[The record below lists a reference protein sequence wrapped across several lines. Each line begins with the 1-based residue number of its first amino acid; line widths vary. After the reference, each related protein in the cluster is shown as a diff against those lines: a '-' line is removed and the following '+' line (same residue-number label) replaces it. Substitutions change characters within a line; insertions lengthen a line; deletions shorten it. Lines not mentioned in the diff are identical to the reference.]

1 MTELDRHHRWEQ
13 AAEWPLTTA
22 AVLFLGAYAWVILD
36 PDLASGWATACRVV
50 TWATWA
56 AFAVDYFVRLGLAR
70 HRVAFVRGHVLD
82 LAVIALPLL
91 RPLRLLRLL
100 ALLNVLN
107 RHAGTSLRGK
117 VVGYVAG
124 STALVL
130 FVASLAI
137 LDAERGGDDANIA
150 NYPDALWWA
159 VTTVTTV
166 GYGDRYPTTGTGR
179 VVAAG
184 LMVCG
189 IALLGVVTAA
199 LASWLVQR
207 VSEEEQASQAATR
220 RDIEAL
226 VAEVAALRADLSKRR
241 GTARADAPP
250 GVLLAPIP
258 PLNPE

>member
-82 LAVIALPLL
+82 LTVIALPLL

-166 GYGDRYPTTGTGR
+166 GYGDRYPTRHWKGGR
-179 VVAAG
+179 GRADGLRHRAARRRHSRAGKLVGAAG
-184 LMVCG
+184 QRPSRWEANAAPVE
-189 IALLGVVTAA
+189 TA
-199 LASWLVQR
+199 SST
-207 VSEEEQASQAATR
+207 VS
-220 RDIEAL
+220 
-226 VAEVAALRADLSKRR
+226 
-241 GTARADAPP
+241 
-250 GVLLAPIP
+250 
-258 PLNPE
+258 